1 MTAAEIA
8 DVLWTWTPYMA
19 AGFVWNI
26 VLSVAT
32 MAIGT
37 PIGLLLAFMRA
48 SPRRRISRSG
58 ELATGLARNVPTF
71 VMLFYLAYV
80 LPPEFTVL
88 GQTVTI
94 APWLKAS
101 LALAI
106 AVAGF
111 VSDNALPAIRHL
123 RAHDTPA
130 ALLFV
135 PAWTNYFLII
145 VMASSTASV
154 IGVPEIVQRA
164 NTVVGAV
171 GNVDVMLW
179 VYLYAMAWF
188 FAACWPLAR
197 AMHIVRRR
205 LKRHADARQSRI
217 GGDAPAA
224 GEGPGGNGAHAT
236 PTSTVPA
243 GHAP

>member
-1 MTAAEIA
+1 
-8 DVLWTWTPYMA
+8 MA

-37 PIGLLLAFMRA
+37 PIGLALALMRA
-48 SPRRRISRSG
+48 SHRHRISRLG

-80 LPPEFTVL
+80 LPPEFTVF
-88 GQTVTI
+88 GQTVMI

-111 VSDNALPAIRHL
+111 VSDNALAAIRHL

-130 ALLFV
+130 ALLLV

-145 VMASSTASV
+145 FMASSTASV

-179 VYLYAMAWF
+179 VYLYAMIWF

-197 AMHIVRRR
+197 AMHVVRSQLR
-205 LKRHADARQSRI
+205 RHADARQAQAEVHGSK
-217 GGDAPAA
+217 GKGTQ
-224 GEGPGGNGAHAT
+224 AT

-243 GHAP
+243 GQAP